1 MSDKPSFN
9 QIMQMAQQMQKN
21 IQNMQHDLE
30 QRKVV
35 GAAGAGDIKI
45 EVTMNGEHVIKNINA
60 TDGAWN
66 EGKEIFLD
74 LVAAATNDASQKV
87 KSMMKTAM
95 SDLYKQAGMPFD
107 DKSE

>member
-21 IQNMQHDLE
+21 IQTMQQELT

-35 GAAGAGDIKI
+35 GVAGTGDIKV
-45 EVTMNGEHVIKNINA
+45 EVTMNGEHIIKGIQA

-66 EGKEIFLD
+66 EGKEILFD
-74 LVAAATNDASQKV
+74 LIAAAANDASQKV
-87 KSMMKTAM
+87 KHMMKTAM

-107 DKSE
+107 EK